1 MVAPITA
8 MANATERAK
17 NATRT
22 SILASLR
29 LVSKKPPHKV
39 TLGELP
45 WISSS
50 GAPALLNR
58 NLGSTRTALTALRI
72 WLDARSD
79 LMIGRQLLRLSA
91 PSLSSLRGRLRAVIS
106 IARQLQAL
114 KEFPGL
120 REMRFNLNSAHQFQL
135 HFRGAKS
142 AHYWRVASG
151 QLLTRSG
158 SDDYALDR
166 LL

>member
-22 SILASLR
+22 SILASLP
-29 LVSKKPPHKV
+29 LVSKGAPEV

-45 WISSS
+45 SISSS

-58 NLGSTRTALTALRI
+58 NLGSARTALAAVGI

-91 PSLSSLRGRLRAVIS
+91 PSLSSLRVSLSWRPYSFAWISALCASLSHSPATRSHTSLSSGFLNFSATCRAS
-106 IARQLQAL
+106 SARS
-114 KEFPGL
+114 
-120 REMRFNLNSAHQFQL
+120 R
-135 HFRGAKS
+135 
-142 AHYWRVASG
+142 YCVAS
-151 QLLTRSG
+151 SNM
-158 SDDYALDR
+158 
-166 LL
+166 

>member
-1 MVAPITA
+1 MVSTDLVVVMVAPITA

-79 LMIGRQLLRLSA
+79 LINWAAASSA
-91 PSLSSLRGRLRAVIS
+91 FSAITELAQRPPSGGHFDCAAVTSAQGIS
-106 IARQLQAL
+106 GVARDA
-114 KEFPGL
+114 
-120 REMRFNLNSAHQFQL
+120 FQL
-135 HFRGAKS
+135 KFRASIS
-142 AHYWRVASG
+142 AAFP
-151 QLLTRSG
+151 RS
-158 SDDYALDR
+158 
-166 LL
+166 